1 MFKDYL
7 KKTYPVYLL
16 YLLFVLCT
24 FVVLMICQMISDL
37 IIYMLSLYFSI
48 ILLYFLLDY
57 RKYRQHHQY
66 LIYLKD
72 NPELFDNLPQE
83 SYLEEKTYQEMLQ
96 ILQKKIFQ
104 LKQENQQKYNNTIDY
119 YTKWVH
125 QIKTPIAGLKLI
137 IQNDYPDK
145 KMLVEL
151 LKIEQYVNMA
161 LQYVRLDSI
170 HHDLSFQKVSLDHLV
185 SQEIK
190 KQSLFFFQKNLK
202 VDYQIKDLQILTDEK
217 WSGFVIEQ
225 VLSNALKYTKEGS
238 ITFYNEGEKLY
249 IQDSGIGIKESDLPR
264 VFEKGFTGFQGRND
278 KKASGL
284 GLYLC
289 KNIFNQLDHLI
300 SIESKVGQ
308 GTTVCLDFS
317 KKEIFIGALNNRV
330 L

>member
-7 KKTYPVYLL
+7 KKTYAMYLL
-16 YLLFVLCT
+16 YLFFVLCT
-24 FVVLMICQMISDL
+24 FVVLMICQMVSDL
-37 IIYMLSLYFSI
+37 IIYMLILYLFI
-48 ILLYFLLDY
+48 VFIYFFIDY
-57 RKYRQHHQY
+57 RKYRNHHQNLY
-66 LIYLKD
+66 YLKD
-72 NPELFDNLPQE
+72 NLELLDNLPQDL
-83 SYLEEKTYQEMLQ
+83 YLEENMYQEIIQELQRKMLQ
-96 ILQKKIFQ
+96 LKK
-104 LKQENQQKYNNTIDY
+104 ENQQKHNEMMDY

-137 IQNDYPDK
+137 IQNDYPDE

-161 LQYVRLDSI
+161 LQYIRLDHI
-170 HHDLSFQKVSLDHLV
+170 HHDLSFQKVSLDKLV

-202 VDYQIKDLQILTDEK
+202 VDYQIQDQQILTDEK
-217 WSGFVIEQ
+217 WSSFVIEQ

-264 VFEKGFTGFQGRND
+264 VFERGFTGFQGRND

-289 KNIFNQLDHLI
+289 KNIFDQLGHLI

-317 KKEIFIGALNNRV
+317 KKEIFIE
-330 L
+330 

>member
-24 FVVLMICQMISDL
+24 FVVLMICQMILDL
-37 IIYMLSLYFSI
+37 IIYMLSLYFFI

-57 RKYRQHHQY
+57 KKYKQHHQY

-96 ILQKKIFQ
+96 MLQKKIFQ

-145 KMLVEL
+145 K
-151 LKIEQYVNMA
+151 
-161 LQYVRLDSI
+161 
-170 HHDLSFQKVSLDHLV
+170 
-185 SQEIK
+185 
-190 KQSLFFFQKNLK
+190 
-202 VDYQIKDLQILTDEK
+202 
-217 WSGFVIEQ
+217 
-225 VLSNALKYTKEGS
+225 
-238 ITFYNEGEKLY
+238 
-249 IQDSGIGIKESDLPR
+249 
-264 VFEKGFTGFQGRND
+264 
-278 KKASGL
+278 
-284 GLYLC
+284 
-289 KNIFNQLDHLI
+289 
-300 SIESKVGQ
+300 
-308 GTTVCLDFS
+308 CL
-317 KKEIFIGALNNRV
+317 
-330 L
+330 

>member
-7 KKTYPVYLL
+7 KKTYSIYLL
-16 YLLFVLCT
+16 YLSFICCT
-24 FVVLMICQMISDL
+24 FVVFIICQTPTDL
-37 IIYMLSLYFSI
+37 IIYMLGIYLFI
-48 ILLYFLLDY
+48 ILVYFFKDY
-57 RKYRQHHQY
+57 RKYKNHHQN
-66 LIYLKD
+66 LKYIKED
-72 NPELFDNLPQE
+72 LDFLDDFPQDI
-83 SYLEEKTYQEMLQ
+83 YLEEKIYQEMIQ
-96 ILQKKIFQ
+96 QLQKKAFQ
-104 LKQENQQKYNNTIDY
+104 LSKENQQKYNDMIDY

-137 IQNDYPDK
+137 IQNDYPDE

-161 LQYVRLDSI
+161 LQYVRLDHI
-170 HHDLSFQKVSLDHLV
+170 HHDLSFQKVSLDELV

-190 KQSLFFFQKNLK
+190 KQSLFFFQKNIK
-202 VDYQIKDLQILTDEK
+202 VDYQIQDQQILTDEK
-217 WSGFVIEQ
+217 WSSFAIEQ

-249 IQDSGIGIKESDLPR
+249 IKDSGIGIKESDLPR

-289 KNIFNQLDHLI
+289 KNIFDQLGHLI

-317 KKEIFIGALNNRV
+317 KKEIFIE
-330 L
+330 

>member
-7 KKTYPVYLL
+7 KKTYAVYLL
-16 YLLFVLCT
+16 YFLFVCCT
-24 FVVLMICQMISDL
+24 FIVLMICQMLSDL
-37 IIYMLSLYFSI
+37 IIYMLCLYLFI
-48 ILLYFLLDY
+48 ILIYFFKDY
-57 RKYRQHHQY
+57 RKYKNHHRN
-66 LIYLKD
+66 LEYLK
-72 NPELFDNLPQE
+72 ENLDFLDDFPQDI
-83 SYLEEKTYQEMLQ
+83 YLEEKTYQEIIQQLH
-96 ILQKKIFQ
+96 KKAFQ
-104 LKQENQQKYNNTIDY
+104 LSKDNQQKYNEMIDY

-137 IQNDYPDK
+137 IQNDYPDE

-161 LQYVRLDSI
+161 LQYVRLDHI
-170 HHDLSFQKVSLDHLV
+170 HHDLSFQKVSLDDLV

-202 VDYQIKDLQILTDEK
+202 VDYQIQDQQILTDEK
-217 WSGFVIEQ
+217 WSSFVIEQ

-238 ITFYNEGEKLY
+238 ITFYNDHEKLY
-249 IQDSGIGIKESDLPR
+249 IKDSGIGIKESDLPR
-264 VFEKGFTGFQGRND
+264 VFERGFTGFQGRND

-289 KNIFNQLDHLI
+289 KNIFDQLGHLI
-300 SIESKVGQ
+300 SIESKIGQ

-317 KKEIFIGALNNRV
+317 KKEIFIE
-330 L
+330 

>member
-7 KKTYPVYLL
+7 KKTYAVYLL
-16 YLLFVLCT
+16 YFLFVCCT
-24 FVVLMICQMISDL
+24 FIVLMICQMLSDL
-37 IIYMLSLYFSI
+37 IVYMLCLYLFI
-48 ILLYFLLDY
+48 ILIYFFKDY
-57 RKYRQHHQY
+57 RKYKNHHRN
-66 LIYLKD
+66 LEYLK
-72 NPELFDNLPQE
+72 ENLDFLDDFPQDI
-83 SYLEEKTYQEMLQ
+83 YLEEKTYQEIIQQLH
-96 ILQKKIFQ
+96 KKAFQ
-104 LKQENQQKYNNTIDY
+104 LSKDNQQKYNEMIDY

-137 IQNDYPDK
+137 IQNDYPDE

-161 LQYVRLDSI
+161 LQYVRLDHI
-170 HHDLSFQKVSLDHLV
+170 HHDLSFQKVSLDDLV

-202 VDYQIKDLQILTDEK
+202 VDYQIQDQQILTDEK
-217 WSGFVIEQ
+217 WSSFVIEQ

-238 ITFYNEGEKLY
+238 ITFYNDHEKLY
-249 IQDSGIGIKESDLPR
+249 IKDSGIGIKESDLPR
-264 VFEKGFTGFQGRND
+264 VFERGFTGFQGRND

-289 KNIFNQLDHLI
+289 KNIFDQLGHLI

-308 GTTVCLDFS
+308 ETTVCLDFS
-317 KKEIFIGALNNRV
+317 KKEIFIE
-330 L
+330 

>member
-57 RKYRQHHQY
+57 RKYKQHHQY

-202 VDYQIKDLQILTDEK
+202 VDYQIKDL
-217 WSGFVIEQ
+217 
-225 VLSNALKYTKEGS
+225 
-238 ITFYNEGEKLY
+238 
-249 IQDSGIGIKESDLPR
+249 
-264 VFEKGFTGFQGRND
+264 
-278 KKASGL
+278 
-284 GLYLC
+284 
-289 KNIFNQLDHLI
+289 
-300 SIESKVGQ
+300 
-308 GTTVCLDFS
+308 
-317 KKEIFIGALNNRV
+317 
-330 L
+330 

>member
-185 SQEIK
+185 NQEIK

-264 VFEKGFTGFQGRND
+264 VFEKGFAGFQGRND

-289 KNIFNQLDHLI
+289 KNIFNQLDHSI

-317 KKEIFIGALNNRV
+317 KKEIFIE
-330 L
+330 

>member
-57 RKYRQHHQY
+57 RKYKQHHQY

-151 LKIEQYVNMA
+151 LKIE
-161 LQYVRLDSI
+161 QYVRLDSI

-289 KNIFNQLDHLI
+289 KNIFNQLGHLI
-300 SIESKVGQ
+300 SIESKVNQ

-317 KKEIFIGALNNRV
+317 KKEIFIE
-330 L
+330 

>member
-7 KKTYPVYLL
+7 KKTYSIYLL
-16 YLLFVLCT
+16 YLSFICCT
-24 FVVLMICQMISDL
+24 FVVFIICQTLTDL
-37 IIYMLSLYFSI
+37 IIYMLGIYLFI
-48 ILLYFLLDY
+48 ILVYFFKDY
-57 RKYRQHHQY
+57 RKYKNHHQN
-66 LIYLKD
+66 LKYIKED
-72 NPELFDNLPQE
+72 LDFLDDFPRDI
-83 SYLEEKTYQEMLQ
+83 YLEEKIYQEMIQ
-96 ILQKKIFQ
+96 QLQKKAFQ
-104 LKQENQQKYNNTIDY
+104 LSKENQQKYNDMIDY

-137 IQNDYPDK
+137 IQNDYPDE

-161 LQYVRLDSI
+161 LQYVRLDHI
-170 HHDLSFQKVSLDHLV
+170 HHDLSFQKVSLDELV

-190 KQSLFFFQKNLK
+190 KQSLFFFQKNIK
-202 VDYQIKDLQILTDEK
+202 VDYQIQDQQILTDEK
-217 WSGFVIEQ
+217 WSSFAIEQ

-249 IQDSGIGIKESDLPR
+249 IKDSGIGIKESDLPR

-289 KNIFNQLDHLI
+289 KNIFDQLGHLI

-317 KKEIFIGALNNRV
+317 KKEIFIE
-330 L
+330 

>member
-7 KKTYPVYLL
+7 KKTYAVYLL
-16 YLLFVLCT
+16 YFLFVCCT
-24 FVVLMICQMISDL
+24 FIVLMICQMLSDL
-37 IIYMLSLYFSI
+37 IVYMLCLYLFI
-48 ILLYFLLDY
+48 ILIYFFKDY
-57 RKYRQHHQY
+57 RKYKNHHRN
-66 LIYLKD
+66 LEYLK
-72 NPELFDNLPQE
+72 ENLDFLDDFPQDI
-83 SYLEEKTYQEMLQ
+83 YLEEKTYQEIIQQLH
-96 ILQKKIFQ
+96 KKAFQ
-104 LKQENQQKYNNTIDY
+104 LSKDNQQKYNEMIDY

-137 IQNDYPDK
+137 IQNDYPDE

-161 LQYVRLDSI
+161 LQYVRLDHI
-170 HHDLSFQKVSLDHLV
+170 HHDLSFQKVSLDDLV

-202 VDYQIKDLQILTDEK
+202 VDYQIQDQQILTDEK
-217 WSGFVIEQ
+217 WSSFVIEQ

-238 ITFYNEGEKLY
+238 ITFYNNHEKLY
-249 IQDSGIGIKESDLPR
+249 IKDSGIGIKESDLPR
-264 VFEKGFTGFQGRND
+264 VFERGFTGFQGRND

-289 KNIFNQLDHLI
+289 KNIFDQLGHLI

-317 KKEIFIGALNNRV
+317 KKEIFIE
-330 L
+330 

>member
-7 KKTYPVYLL
+7 KKTYPIYLL
-16 YLLFVLCT
+16 YFLFIFCT
-24 FVVLMICQMISDL
+24 VTVFIICQTLVDL
-37 IIYMLSLYFSI
+37 IIYMLSLYLFI

-317 KKEIFIGALNNRV
+317 KKEIFIE
-330 L
+330 

>member
-7 KKTYPVYLL
+7 KKTYSVYLL

-37 IIYMLSLYFSI
+37 IIYMLSLYFFI
-48 ILLYFLLDY
+48 IILYFLLDY
-57 RKYRQHHQY
+57 RKYKHHHQY

-96 ILQKKIFQ
+96 ILRKKIFQ

-190 KQSLFFFQKNLK
+190 KQSLF
-202 VDYQIKDLQILTDEK
+202 
-217 WSGFVIEQ
+217 
-225 VLSNALKYTKEGS
+225 
-238 ITFYNEGEKLY
+238 
-249 IQDSGIGIKESDLPR
+249 
-264 VFEKGFTGFQGRND
+264 
-278 KKASGL
+278 
-284 GLYLC
+284 LYL
-289 KNIFNQLDHLI
+289 K
-300 SIESKVGQ
+300 
-308 GTTVCLDFS
+308 
-317 KKEIFIGALNNRV
+317 
-330 L
+330 

>member
-7 KKTYPVYLL
+7 KKTYPVYFL

-24 FVVLMICQMISDL
+24 FVVLMICQMILDL
-37 IIYMLSLYFSI
+37 IIYMLSLYFFI

-57 RKYRQHHQY
+57 KKYKQHHQY

-96 ILQKKIFQ
+96 MLQKKIFQ

-190 KQSLFFFQKNLK
+190 KQSLFFFQKKLK
-202 VDYQIKDLQILTDEK
+202 VDYQIKTYK
-217 WSGFVIEQ
+217 S
-225 VLSNALKYTKEGS
+225 
-238 ITFYNEGEKLY
+238 
-249 IQDSGIGIKESDLPR
+249 
-264 VFEKGFTGFQGRND
+264 
-278 KKASGL
+278 
-284 GLYLC
+284 
-289 KNIFNQLDHLI
+289 
-300 SIESKVGQ
+300 
-308 GTTVCLDFS
+308 
-317 KKEIFIGALNNRV
+317 
-330 L
+330 

>member
-1 MFKDYL
+1 MFKEYL

-57 RKYRQHHQY
+57 KKYKQHHQY

-96 ILQKKIFQ
+96 TLQKKIFQ

-289 KNIFNQLDHLI
+289 KNIFNQLGHLI

-317 KKEIFIGALNNRV
+317 KKEIFIE
-330 L
+330 

>member
-238 ITFYNEGEKLY
+238 IIFYNEGEKLY

-278 KKASGL
+278 KNASGL

-289 KNIFNQLDHLI
+289 KNIFNQLDHSI

-317 KKEIFIGALNNRV
+317 KKEIFIE
-330 L
+330 

>member
-7 KKTYPVYLL
+7 KKTYSIYLL
-16 YLLFVLCT
+16 YLSFICCT
-24 FVVLMICQMISDL
+24 FVVFIICQTLTDL
-37 IIYMLSLYFSI
+37 IIYMLGIYLFI
-48 ILLYFLLDY
+48 ILVYFFKDY
-57 RKYRQHHQY
+57 RKYKNHHQN
-66 LIYLKD
+66 LKYIKED
-72 NPELFDNLPQE
+72 LDFLDDFPQDI
-83 SYLEEKTYQEMLQ
+83 YLEEKIYQEMIQ
-96 ILQKKIFQ
+96 QLQKKAFQ
-104 LKQENQQKYNNTIDY
+104 LSKENQQKYNDMIDY
-119 YTKWVH
+119 YTKWAH

-137 IQNDYPDK
+137 IQNDYPDE

-161 LQYVRLDSI
+161 LQYVRLDHI
-170 HHDLSFQKVSLDHLV
+170 HHDLSFQKVSLDELV

-190 KQSLFFFQKNLK
+190 KQSLFFFQKNIK
-202 VDYQIKDLQILTDEK
+202 VDYQIQDQQILTDEK
-217 WSGFVIEQ
+217 WSSFAIEQ

-249 IQDSGIGIKESDLPR
+249 IKDSGIGIKESDLPR

-289 KNIFNQLDHLI
+289 KNIFDQLGHLI

-317 KKEIFIGALNNRV
+317 KKEIFIE
-330 L
+330 

>member
-7 KKTYPVYLL
+7 KKTYSIYLL
-16 YLLFVLCT
+16 YLSFICCT
-24 FVVLMICQMISDL
+24 FVVFIICQTLTDL
-37 IIYMLSLYFSI
+37 IIYMLGIYLFIIIVYF
-48 ILLYFLLDY
+48 FKDY
-57 RKYRQHHQY
+57 RKYKNHHQN
-66 LIYLKD
+66 LKYIKED
-72 NPELFDNLPQE
+72 LDFLDDFPQDI
-83 SYLEEKTYQEMLQ
+83 YLEEKIYQEMIQ
-96 ILQKKIFQ
+96 QLQKKAFQ
-104 LKQENQQKYNNTIDY
+104 LSKENQQKYNDMIDY

-137 IQNDYPDK
+137 IQNDYPDE

-161 LQYVRLDSI
+161 LQYVRLDHI
-170 HHDLSFQKVSLDHLV
+170 HHDLSFQKVSLDELV

-190 KQSLFFFQKNLK
+190 KQSLFFFQKNIK
-202 VDYQIKDLQILTDEK
+202 VDYQIQDQQILTDEK
-217 WSGFVIEQ
+217 WSSFAIEQ

-249 IQDSGIGIKESDLPR
+249 IKDSGIGIKESDLPR

-289 KNIFNQLDHLI
+289 KNIFDQLGHLI

-317 KKEIFIGALNNRV
+317 KKEIFIE
-330 L
+330 

>member
-7 KKTYPVYLL
+7 KKTYAVYLL
-16 YLLFVLCT
+16 YFLFVCCT
-24 FVVLMICQMISDL
+24 FIVLMICQMLSDL
-37 IIYMLSLYFSI
+37 IVYMLCLYLFI
-48 ILLYFLLDY
+48 ILIYFFKDY
-57 RKYRQHHQY
+57 KKYKNHHRN
-66 LIYLKD
+66 IEYLK
-72 NPELFDNLPQE
+72 ENLDFLDDFPQDI
-83 SYLEEKTYQEMLQ
+83 YLEEKTYQEIIQQLH
-96 ILQKKIFQ
+96 KKAFQ
-104 LKQENQQKYNNTIDY
+104 LSKDNQQKYNEMIDY

-137 IQNDYPDK
+137 IQNDYPDE

-161 LQYVRLDSI
+161 LQYIRLDHI
-170 HHDLSFQKVSLDHLV
+170 HHDLSFQKVSLDDLV

-190 KQSLFFFQKNLK
+190 KQSLFFFQRNLK
-202 VDYQIKDLQILTDEK
+202 VDYQIQDQQILTDEK
-217 WSGFVIEQ
+217 WSSFVIEQ

-238 ITFYNEGEKLY
+238 ITFYNDHEKLY
-249 IQDSGIGIKESDLPR
+249 IKDSGIGIKESDLPR
-264 VFEKGFTGFQGRND
+264 VFERGFTGFQGRND

-289 KNIFNQLDHLI
+289 KNIFDQLGHLI

-317 KKEIFIGALNNRV
+317 KKEIFIE
-330 L
+330 

>member
-7 KKTYPVYLL
+7 KKTYAVYLL
-16 YLLFVLCT
+16 YFLFVCCT
-24 FVVLMICQMISDL
+24 FIVLMICQMLSDL
-37 IIYMLSLYFSI
+37 IVYMLCLYLFI
-48 ILLYFLLDY
+48 ILIYFFKDY
-57 RKYRQHHQY
+57 KKYKNHHRS
-66 LIYLKD
+66 LEYLK
-72 NPELFDNLPQE
+72 ENLDFLDDFPQDI
-83 SYLEEKTYQEMLQ
+83 YLEEKTYQEIIQQLH
-96 ILQKKIFQ
+96 KKAFQ
-104 LKQENQQKYNNTIDY
+104 LSKDNQQKYNEMIDY

-137 IQNDYPDK
+137 IQNDYPDE

-161 LQYVRLDSI
+161 LQYIRLDHI
-170 HHDLSFQKVSLDHLV
+170 HHDLSFQKVSLDDLV

-202 VDYQIKDLQILTDEK
+202 VDYQIQDQQILTDEK
-217 WSGFVIEQ
+217 WSSFVIEQ

-238 ITFYNEGEKLY
+238 ITFYNDHEKLY
-249 IQDSGIGIKESDLPR
+249 IKDSGIGIKESDLPR
-264 VFEKGFTGFQGRND
+264 VFERGFTGFQGRND

-289 KNIFNQLDHLI
+289 KNIFDQLGHLI

-317 KKEIFIGALNNRV
+317 KKEIFIE
-330 L
+330 

>member
-57 RKYRQHHQY
+57 RKYKQHHQY

-83 SYLEEKTYQEMLQ
+83 SYLEEKMYQEMLQ

-151 LKIEQYVNMA
+151 LKIE
-161 LQYVRLDSI
+161 QYVRLDSI

-264 VFEKGFTGFQGRND
+264 VFEKGFTVFQGRND

-289 KNIFNQLDHLI
+289 KNIFNQLGHWI
-300 SIESKVGQ
+300 SIESKVNQ

-317 KKEIFIGALNNRV
+317 KKEIFIE
-330 L
+330 

>member
-1 MFKDYL
+1 
-7 KKTYPVYLL
+7 
-16 YLLFVLCT
+16 
-24 FVVLMICQMISDL
+24 
-37 IIYMLSLYFSI
+37 
-48 ILLYFLLDY
+48 
-57 RKYRQHHQY
+57 
-66 LIYLKD
+66 
-72 NPELFDNLPQE
+72 
-83 SYLEEKTYQEMLQ
+83 
-96 ILQKKIFQ
+96 
-104 LKQENQQKYNNTIDY
+104 
-119 YTKWVH
+119 
-125 QIKTPIAGLKLI
+125 
-137 IQNDYPDK
+137 
-145 KMLVEL
+145 MLVEL

-278 KKASGL
+278 KKTSGL

-289 KNIFNQLDHLI
+289 KNIFNQLGHLI

-317 KKEIFIGALNNRV
+317 KKEIFIE
-330 L
+330 

>member
-7 KKTYPVYLL
+7 KKTYSIYLL
-16 YLLFVLCT
+16 YLSFICCT
-24 FVVLMICQMISDL
+24 FVVFIICQTLTDL
-37 IIYMLSLYFSI
+37 IIYMLGIYLFI
-48 ILLYFLLDY
+48 ILVYFFKDY
-57 RKYRQHHQY
+57 RKYKNHHQN
-66 LIYLKD
+66 LKYIKED
-72 NPELFDNLPQE
+72 LDFLDDFPQDI
-83 SYLEEKTYQEMLQ
+83 YLEEKIYQEMIQ
-96 ILQKKIFQ
+96 QLQKKAFQ
-104 LKQENQQKYNNTIDY
+104 LSKENQQKYNDMIDY

-137 IQNDYPDK
+137 IQNDYPDE

-161 LQYVRLDSI
+161 LQYVRLVHI
-170 HHDLSFQKVSLDHLV
+170 HHDLSFQKVSLDELV

-190 KQSLFFFQKNLK
+190 KQSLFFFQKNIK
-202 VDYQIKDLQILTDEK
+202 VDYQIQDQQILTDEK
-217 WSGFVIEQ
+217 WSSFAIEQ

-249 IQDSGIGIKESDLPR
+249 IKDSGIGIKESDLPR

-289 KNIFNQLDHLI
+289 KNIFDQLGHLI

-317 KKEIFIGALNNRV
+317 KKEIFIE
-330 L
+330 

>member
-7 KKTYPVYLL
+7 KKTYSIYLL
-16 YLLFVLCT
+16 YLSFICCT
-24 FVVLMICQMISDL
+24 FVVFIICQTLTDL
-37 IIYMLSLYFSI
+37 IIYMLGIYLFI
-48 ILLYFLLDY
+48 ILVYFFKDY
-57 RKYRQHHQY
+57 RKYKNHHQN
-66 LIYLKD
+66 LKYIKED
-72 NPELFDNLPQE
+72 LDFLDDFPQDI
-83 SYLEEKTYQEMLQ
+83 YLEEKIYQEMIQ
-96 ILQKKIFQ
+96 QLQKKAFQ
-104 LKQENQQKYNNTIDY
+104 LSKENQQKYNDMIDY

-137 IQNDYPDK
+137 IQNDYPDE

-161 LQYVRLDSI
+161 LQYVRLDRI
-170 HHDLSFQKVSLDHLV
+170 HHDLSFQKVSLDELV

-190 KQSLFFFQKNLK
+190 KQSLFFFQKNIK
-202 VDYQIKDLQILTDEK
+202 VDYQIQDQQILTDEK
-217 WSGFVIEQ
+217 WSSFAIEQ

-249 IQDSGIGIKESDLPR
+249 IKDSGIGIKESDLPR

-289 KNIFNQLDHLI
+289 KNIFDQLGHLI

-317 KKEIFIGALNNRV
+317 KKEIFIE
-330 L
+330 

>member
-7 KKTYPVYLL
+7 KKTYAVYLL
-16 YLLFVLCT
+16 YFLFVCCT
-24 FVVLMICQMISDL
+24 FIVLMICQMLSDL
-37 IIYMLSLYFSI
+37 IVYMLCLYLFI
-48 ILLYFLLDY
+48 ILIYFFKDY
-57 RKYRQHHQY
+57 RKYKNHHRN
-66 LIYLKD
+66 IEYLK
-72 NPELFDNLPQE
+72 ENLDFLDDFPQDI
-83 SYLEEKTYQEMLQ
+83 YLEEKTYQEIIQQLH
-96 ILQKKIFQ
+96 KKAFQ
-104 LKQENQQKYNNTIDY
+104 LSKDNQQKYNEMIDY

-137 IQNDYPDK
+137 IQNDYPDE

-161 LQYVRLDSI
+161 LQYVRLDHI
-170 HHDLSFQKVSLDHLV
+170 HHDLSFQKVSLDDLV

-202 VDYQIKDLQILTDEK
+202 VDYQIQDQQILTDEK
-217 WSGFVIEQ
+217 WSSFVIEQ

-238 ITFYNEGEKLY
+238 ITFYNDHEKLY
-249 IQDSGIGIKESDLPR
+249 IKDSGIGIKESDLPR
-264 VFEKGFTGFQGRND
+264 VFERGFTGFQGRND

-289 KNIFNQLDHLI
+289 KNIFDQLGHLI

-317 KKEIFIGALNNRV
+317 KKEIFIE
-330 L
+330 